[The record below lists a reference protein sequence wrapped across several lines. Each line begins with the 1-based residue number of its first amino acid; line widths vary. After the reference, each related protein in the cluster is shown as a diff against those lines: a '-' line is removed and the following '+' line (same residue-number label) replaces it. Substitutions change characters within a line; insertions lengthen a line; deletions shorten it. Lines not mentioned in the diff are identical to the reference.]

1 MRAKILRTM
10 VNAPWYVRNEDIR
23 RDLGIP
29 RVKEEINKYAE
40 KYKERVATHPNPLA
54 TETINT
60 SNMERRLERKYPVD
74 LIKDITYYSKREDG
88 IPLGIVSHMMIK
100 QLKNSSKCPNWT
112 NWECKELN
120 KKKLS
125 LAHKIIRI
133 SIILFSSALFF
144 FSFRFFIEGG
154 IEISVKK

>member
-1 MRAKILRTM
+1 MSHINKIETMRAKILRTM

-40 KYKERVATHPNPLA
+40 KYKEGIATRPNRLA

-74 LIKDITYYSKREDG
+74 LIKDITYYNKREDG
-88 IPLGIVSHMMIK
+88 IPLGIVSHMIIK
-100 QLKNSSKCPNWT
+100 QLKNSSKCPN
-112 NWECKELN
+112 
-120 KKKLS
+120 
-125 LAHKIIRI
+125 
-133 SIILFSSALFF
+133 
-144 FSFRFFIEGG
+144 
-154 IEISVKK
+154 